1 MALFPKKKFSPNTLG
16 ELCAACMRFSFMGK
30 LSKLQ
35 ISSGMAENAKQ
46 GPCASQMWPYLC

>member
-46 GPCASQMWPYLC
+46 GPCASQM